1 MFLRGAGMLV
11 LSREKDEVIQ
21 IGDDIQIMVVE
32 IKGKQ
37 VKLGVTAP
45 KDVSVH
51 RLEVYKAIQKE
62 QGK

>member
-1 MFLRGAGMLV
+1 MLV